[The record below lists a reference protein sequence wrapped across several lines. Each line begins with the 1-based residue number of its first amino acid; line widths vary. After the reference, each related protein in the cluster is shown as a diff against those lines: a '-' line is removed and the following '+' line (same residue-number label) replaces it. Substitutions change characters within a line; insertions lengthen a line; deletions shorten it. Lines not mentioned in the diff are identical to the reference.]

1 MIKVIIVEDE
11 MLVRI
16 GLKNS
21 IDWAKLGMEVIA
33 DLSNGQAAWEYY
45 NQVKPDLILTDIRMP
60 NMDGMELISLIREN
74 DSKTKIIILTA
85 YEEFDLAKKAIR
97 FGVTDY
103 ILKFKMSI
111 DEMESVLRKVQSE
124 LQLESNRSSA
134 DQQDRQ
140 LLDRTSLKETA
151 MKDYLSYG
159 RYSDAEF
166 AAITKKLN
174 FRFQPE
180 RLLLCVMAIDNFE
193 RMEKKFHDNH
203 GNLIRFSILNIVS
216 ELLSGYDRGEVI
228 YEKDAKY
235 ILVFSFHDVVSE
247 QRIYQQLQDILSH
260 IGNVIKT
267 YLNTSVTFGISTIQ
281 TGFSAL
287 RQLYQEG
294 AGALEQRFILSGE
307 RFIRW
312 EMARSHSLS
321 SIVGMKLEKMLGESK
336 PFNDR
341 HAKEI
346 EAGTQALVRLDRI
359 GKLDVQ
365 IMLIRWIHWPTANL
379 NAPSDDISAMAL
391 DYAGQIHH
399 SATLDESI
407 EVFRRYLHDILN
419 YNEKKKYMSKE
430 IAEAIKYIRNH
441 YDEELSLQQIAD
453 HVQLNPSYLSRL
465 FKKELQMSYVEYL
478 NYYRIDMAKNLLLN
492 TRLKSYE
499 IAQKTGYW
507 DDSYFSR
514 TFKKMTGMRP
524 HEFRRQWLADSREDK
539 EDGHL

>member
-33 DLSNGQAAWEYY
+33 DVSNGQAAWELY

-60 NMDGMELISLIREN
+60 NMDGMQLISLIREN
-74 DSKTKIIILTA
+74 DAKTKIIILTA
-85 YEEFDLAKKAIR
+85 YEEFDLVKKAIR
-97 FGVTDY
+97 SGVTDY

-111 DEMESVLRKVQSE
+111 DEMESVLRKVQTE
-124 LQLESNRSSA
+124 LESENNRVSLE
-134 DQQDRQ
+134 QQDVPAV
-140 LLDRTSLKETA
+140 DRTSLKETA

-166 AAITKKLN
+166 AEMTKKLK
-174 FRFQPE
+174 FRLQPE

-193 RMEKKFHDNH
+193 RMEKKFNDNH

-216 ELLSGYDRGEVI
+216 ELLTAYDRGEVI

-247 QRIYQQLQDILSH
+247 QKIYQQLQDILSH
-260 IGNVIKT
+260 ISNVIRT
-267 YLNTSVTFGISTIQ
+267 YLNASVTFGISTIQ
-281 TGFSAL
+281 TGYSAL
-287 RQLYQEG
+287 RHLYQEG
-294 AGALEQRFILSGE
+294 VGALEQRFILGSE
-307 RFIRW
+307 RYIRW
-312 EMARSHSLS
+312 DTARSHSLS
-321 SIVGMKLEKMLGESK
+321 GIVGTKLEKMVQESK

-346 EAGTQALVRLDRI
+346 EAGIQALVRLDRI
-359 GKLDVQ
+359 RKLDVQ
-365 IMLIRWIHWPTANL
+365 IMMIRWIHWPTVNL

-391 DYAGQIHH
+391 DYAGQIHN

-407 EVFRRYLHDILN
+407 AIFERYLLEVMN

-430 IAEAIKYIRNH
+430 IADAIKFIREH

-453 HVQLNPSYLSRL
+453 QVQLNPSYLSRL
-465 FKKELQMSYVEYL
+465 FKKELQMSFVEYL
-478 NYYRIDMAKNLLLN
+478 NFYRIDMAKNLLLN

-514 TFKKMTGMRP
+514 TFKKVTGMRP
-524 HEFRRQWLADSREDK
+524 HEFRRQWLAEGKEDK
-539 EDGHL
+539 EDGQL

>member
-1 MIKVIIVEDE
+1 MFKVIIVEDE

-33 DLSNGQAAWEYY
+33 DLSNGQAAWDFY
-45 NQVKPDLILTDIRMP
+45 NAAKPDLILTDIRMP
-60 NMDGMELISLIREN
+60 NMDGMQLISLIREN
-74 DSKTKIIILTA
+74 DAKTKIVILTA
-85 YEEFDLAKKAIR
+85 YEEFDLVKKAIR

-111 DEMESVLRKVQSE
+111 DEMESVLRKVQTE
-124 LQLESNRSSA
+124 LQSENSRASA
-134 DQQDRQ
+134 EQQDPPA
-140 LLDRTSLKETA
+140 LDRTSLKETA

-166 AAITKKLN
+166 AEITKKLN
-174 FRFQPE
+174 FRLQPE
-180 RLLLCVMAIDNFE
+180 RLLLCVMSIDNFE
-193 RMEKKFHDNH
+193 RMERKFHDNH

-216 ELLSGYDRGEVI
+216 ELLAGYDRGEVI

-235 ILVFSFHDVVSE
+235 ILVFSFHDIVSE
-247 QRIYQQLQDILSH
+247 QRIYLQLQDILSH
-260 IGNVIKT
+260 ISNVIKT
-267 YLNTSVTFGISTIQ
+267 YLNASVTFGISTIQ
-281 TGFSAL
+281 TGYSLL

-294 AGALEQRFILSGE
+294 VGALEQSFILSSE

-312 EMARSHSLS
+312 DTVRLS
-321 SIVGMKLEKMLGESK
+321 TLRSIVGAKLEKMLRESK
-336 PFNDR
+336 PFNER

-346 EAGTQALVRLDRI
+346 EAGTQALIRLDRI
-359 GKLDVQ
+359 SRLDVQ
-365 IMLIRWIHWPTANL
+365 IMMIRWIHWPTVNL
-379 NAPSDDISAMAL
+379 NPPSDDISAMAL
-391 DYAGQIHH
+391 DYAGQIHD
-399 SATLDESI
+399 SATLDETI
-407 EVFRRYLHDILN
+407 EIFQRYLRDILN
-419 YNEKKKYMSKE
+419 YNEKKKYLSKE
-430 IAEAIKYIRNH
+430 IAEAIQFIREH
-441 YDEELSLQQIAD
+441 YDEEVSLQQIAEQV
-453 HVQLNPSYLSRL
+453 HLNPSYLSRL

-478 NYYRIDMAKNLLLN
+478 NFYRIDMAKNLLLN

-524 HEFRRQWLADSREDK
+524 HEFRRQWLADSREER